1 MTAGGA
7 EPAESPR
14 PDGALYRAVWRWHF
28 YAGLLC
34 LPVLVLMA
42 VTGGLYLFNKEIEGL
57 VYRDL
62 LQVPAAQVAALP
74 PQTLLNAAQAAAVP
88 LLAHDPI
95 GALQA
100 EGRQGRV
107 NHRLRHARIQQGQRR
122 GHLEGRAGR
131 EAAVDRLVQQ
141 GFALVVAQGAIDP

>member
-7 EPAESPR
+7 ESAESPR
-14 PDGALYRAVWRWHF
+14 PDGAVYRAVWRWHF

-62 LQVPAAQVAALP
+62 LRVPAASANLE
-74 PQTLLNAAQAAAVP
+74 T
-88 LLAHDPI
+88 
-95 GALQA
+95 ALQTW
-100 EGRQGRV
+100 
-107 NHRLRHARIQQGQRR
+107 L
-122 GHLEGRAGR
+122 
-131 EAAVDRLVQQ
+131 AVDPLCASNFGYDAPFTESTFTTPSSIRR
-141 GFALVVAQGAIDP
+141 AATCNR